1 VTPTMTHFDLL
12 DAFKEEGCAVCRLTL
27 RSVERFIE
35 SANRDLVNSP
45 DFWNGVKAALGFCNL
60 HAQQWLTSA
69 HPLGT
74 AYLYEAVLGQIGEE
88 LERQRPGRQFGLLG
102 RFAGRGDARALM
114 PEKRCP
120 VCIHRE
126 EHEAAVLRILLSGLG
141 DEAFQRDYQS
151 SPGLCFPHLRSA
163 LAGASG
169 ETFDLLRAHALAEQ
183 TRLRVQLKEIIRKH
197 DYRFRDEPTG
207 EERGAT
213 DRAVNHVAGAAG
225 IDDR

>member
-1 VTPTMTHFDLL
+1 
-12 DAFKEEGCAVCRLTL
+12 
-27 RSVERFIE
+27 
-35 SANRDLVNSP
+35 
-45 DFWNGVKAALGFCNL
+45 
-60 HAQQWLTSA
+60 
-69 HPLGT
+69 
-74 AYLYEAVLGQIGEE
+74 
-88 LERQRPGRQFGLLG
+88 
-102 RFAGRGDARALM
+102 M

-120 VCIHRE
+120 ICIHRD
-126 EHEAAVLRILLSGLG
+126 EHEAAVLRTLLNGLG

-169 ETFDLLRAHALAEQ
+169 ETFDLLRAHALAGQ

-213 DRAVNHVAGAAG
+213 DRAVNHVAGAPG